1 MCTRAKKKYVA
12 SDPPQ
17 AENPALQDSIL
28 FRQGF
33 RNSNIISKAW
43 HTLRAEDT
51 YIAHFRKMKIFSF
64 SKQQYRYPYFSAPF
78 FGDRGQ
84 ERTVGNGI
92 LCSSAAG
99 GKGNSMYLDA
109 NDFAARLQ
117 TLRKAQGM
125 TQEEFAEALNI
136 SLEHLS
142 KMERGKRKPSIDL
155 IVAMACYFH
164 VSTDYL
170 LMGKDHDKMD
180 SRTKLLDV
188 VAQLAEIAKSL

>member
-1 MCTRAKKKYVA
+1 
-12 SDPPQ
+12 
-17 AENPALQDSIL
+17 
-28 FRQGF
+28 
-33 RNSNIISKAW
+33 
-43 HTLRAEDT
+43 
-51 YIAHFRKMKIFSF
+51 MKIFNF

-99 GKGNSMYLDA
+99 GKENSMYFDA
-109 NDFAARLQ
+109 NDFATRLQ
-117 TLRKAQGM
+117 TLRKALGM
-125 TQEEFAEALNI
+125 TQEELAEALNV

-164 VSTDYL
+164 VSTEYL
-170 LMGKDHDKMD
+170 LMSKDPDKVD
-180 SRTKLLDV
+180 SRTKLLDG
-188 VAQLAEIAKSL
+188 VAQLPEIAKSL

>member
-1 MCTRAKKKYVA
+1 
-12 SDPPQ
+12 
-17 AENPALQDSIL
+17 
-28 FRQGF
+28 
-33 RNSNIISKAW
+33 
-43 HTLRAEDT
+43 
-51 YIAHFRKMKIFSF
+51 MKIFRF

-99 GKGNSMYLDA
+99 GKENSMYFDA
-109 NDFAARLQ
+109 NDFASRLQ

-125 TQEEFAEALNI
+125 TQEELAEALNI

-155 IVAMACYFH
+155 VVAIACYFH

-170 LMGKDHDKMD
+170 LTGKNHDMVEN
-180 SRTKLLDV
+180 RTKLLDV
-188 VAQLAEIAKSL
+188 VTQLTEIAKSM